1 MKIKFNWGTGIV
13 IAMVAFMLFILSFVY
28 KTLAVEKYEHQ
39 LVSEDYYKD
48 ELHYQQEI
56 DKLNN
61 AARLPHNI
69 VLSNSSEGVTISFP
83 QDMEYKKISGKI
95 LFQRLSN
102 EKLDFNEDIKLE
114 GNSLLIPNDKLV
126 AGKWVVRIEWDYN
139 DEAYLYKESW
149 FY

>member
-13 IAMVAFMLFILSFVY
+13 IAMAAFMVFILSFVY

-61 AARLPHNI
+61 AAKLTQNI
-69 VLSNSSEGVTISFP
+69 VLHNSNDGITIQFP
-83 QDMEYKKISGKI
+83 QNMDYTEISGKI

-102 EKLDFNEDIKLE
+102 EKLDFNEEIKLD
-114 GNSLLIPNDKLV
+114 GSSLLIPKDKLV
-126 AGKWVVRIEWDYN
+126 AGKWVVRIEWN
-139 DEAYLYKESW
+139 HKGETYLYKESW

>member
-13 IAMVAFMLFILSFVY
+13 IAMVAFMVFILSFVY
-28 KTLAVEKYEHQ
+28 KTIAVEKYQHQ

-61 AARLPHNI
+61 AVKLTQNI
-69 VLSNSSEGVTISFP
+69 VLSNTENGVTIQFP
-83 QDMEYKKISGKI
+83 EDMDFTKISGTI

-102 EKLDFNEDIKLE
+102 EKLDFSQDIKLE
-114 GNSLLIPNDKLV
+114 GNSQIIPKEKLV
-126 AGKWVVRIEWDYN
+126 AGKWIVRVEWNYN
-139 DEAYLYKESW
+139 DQEYLFKESW

>member
-13 IAMVAFMLFILSFVY
+13 IAMVAFMVFILSFVY

-61 AARLPHNI
+61 AAKLPQNI
-69 VLSNSSEGVTISFP
+69 VLSNSNDGITIQFP
-83 QDMEYKKISGKI
+83 KNMDYKEISGKI

-102 EKLDFNEDIKLE
+102 EKLDFNEEIKLDSS
-114 GNSLLIPNDKLV
+114 SLLIPKDKLV
-126 AGKWVVRIEWDYN
+126 AGKWVVRIEWN
-139 DEAYLYKESW
+139 NKGEAYLYKESW